1 MLEWANTNLQ
11 QGEAEAYNKQ
21 IDNLDATSQL
31 AVAGLYA
38 RYQQS
43 EGAMP
48 SLMSGDTNVS
58 IQPRYESLAQITS
71 AMSDPRYET
80 DPAYRAQVA
89 GRLSNSA
96 VL

>member
-1 MLEWANTNLQ
+1 MLEWADNNLHPT
-11 QGEAEAYNKQ
+11 EAEAFNKQ
-21 IDNLDATSQL
+21 IDSLDATAEL

-48 SLMSGDTNVS
+48 LLMTGDTNVS
-58 IQPRYESLAQITS
+58 IEPRYDSLAQITS

-89 GRLSNSA
+89 GRLNNSS